1 MNGYALSVFAICLV
15 GGVLILLSHG
25 SGRAERV
32 VVGIVTLYIII
43 SPLGEG
49 LSDFDVDRWLESLRG
64 EGVEVSPEYEEV
76 LEQSFSDGIKNAVAE
91 KFLLKREDIRV
102 KLSGFDA
109 ENMRSERIFISLSG
123 TAALADYKAVKKY
136 IEGLDLGECELEIEI
151 G

>member
-1 MNGYALSVFAICLV
+1 MNGYGLSVFAICLV
-15 GGVLILLSHG
+15 GGALTLLSHG

-32 VVGIVTLYIII
+32 VIGIVTLYIII
-43 SPLGEG
+43 SPLADG
-49 LSDFDVDRWLESLRG
+49 LSDFDVDSWLESLQG

-91 KFLLKREDIRV
+91 RFSLDRENIRV
-102 KLSGFDA
+102 RLSGFDA
-109 ENMRSERIFISLSG
+109 ENMRSERILISLSG
-123 TAALADYKAVKKY
+123 AAALADYKAVEKY